1 MTVTMTAKF
10 MTVTMMLDIVIP
22 HDVRASQTQ
31 TQVIQFMVKSMVKT
45 ERLASLQP
53 GCGWAA
59 YQGLEL
65 RISARRKGCV
75 SALRIMRIPYPWFQL
90 QEAWATIRLVFV
102 ISRARFNKFNVTVTV
117 TVSTCLLANP
127 ERC

>member
-1 MTVTMTAKF
+1 MGLLWTDTESTLGSQIHDRDHDRF
-10 MTVTMMLDIVIP
+10 MTVTDQIHDRDHDRQIHDRDHDACP

-75 SALRIMRIPYPWFQL
+75 SALRIMRIPYPW
-90 QEAWATIRLVFV
+90 
-102 ISRARFNKFNVTVTV
+102 SNHY
-117 TVSTCLLANP
+117 
-127 ERC
+127 